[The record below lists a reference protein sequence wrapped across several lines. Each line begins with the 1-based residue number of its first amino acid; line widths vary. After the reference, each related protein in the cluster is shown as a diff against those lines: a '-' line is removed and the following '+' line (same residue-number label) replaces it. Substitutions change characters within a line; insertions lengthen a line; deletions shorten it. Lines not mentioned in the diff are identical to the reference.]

1 MNYPKK
7 SLIGLLCAGILCL
20 GQLASAAELD
30 TTHARQVE
38 AQAAKIAE
46 HDQAWQEFRSAA
58 LQHWNEVPPA
68 KQIQAT
74 NTSRLTDD
82 IILVV
87 DHSLSHW
94 SKQADGSWQM
104 NYYTYAG
111 YGKNGLSAERKEGD
125 KTTPIGSFPL
135 LTAFGTAENPGTQM
149 PYRSV
154 TPYSYWAD
162 ASNTWVGSTA
172 PLAGEHLIDYYQYK
186 YAMAIGFNLNPMVPG
201 KGGAIFLH
209 CKSRDWWYTAG
220 CVSVP
225 EYSMVELLRLT
236 HEGAYII
243 IVPDEQS
250 LSSY

>member
-104 NYYTYAG
+104 NYYA
-111 YGKNGLSAERKEGD
+111 
-125 KTTPIGSFPL
+125 
-135 LTAFGTAENPGTQM
+135 
-149 PYRSV
+149 
-154 TPYSYWAD
+154 
-162 ASNTWVGSTA
+162 
-172 PLAGEHLIDYYQYK
+172 
-186 YAMAIGFNLNPMVPG
+186 
-201 KGGAIFLH
+201 
-209 CKSRDWWYTAG
+209 
-220 CVSVP
+220 
-225 EYSMVELLRLT
+225 
-236 HEGAYII
+236 
-243 IVPDEQS
+243 
-250 LSSY
+250 